1 IVAWRRGGR
10 RLIIYYKMLLRGLAK
25 HFEFDLKLPWKDIP
39 AAVQKK
45 LLYGVE
51 EEIEFAHW
59 RKGAW
64 RKMAKKFE
72 GVIPNLERLYVES
85 ESEFTKSRLQ
95 QYMVG
100 MPCPDCKGARLRPES
115 LAVTIGDKSIIQSTQ
130 LSIRNASAFFA
141 SLALSESQQKIAD
154 KILQEIR

>member
-1 IVAWRRGGR
+1 IVPWRKGGR
-10 RLIIYYKMLLRGLAK
+10 RLIIYYKMLLRGLSK
-25 HFEFDLKLPWKDIP
+25 HFGVDLAVPWKDIP
-39 AAVQKK
+39 EKVRKA

-51 EEIEFAHW
+51 EEIEFTHW

-95 QYMVG
+95 HYMVG
-100 MPCPDCKGARLRPES
+100 MACPDCKGARLKPES
-115 LAVTIGDKSIIQSTQ
+115 LAVTLADKSIIAATQ
-130 LSIRNASAFFA
+130 LSIHDAIKFFG
-141 SLALSESQQKIAD
+141 SLSLSDVQRQIAA
-154 KILQEIR
+154 